1 MEKHQ
6 VESEATVLVATLA
19 STKPLNASSLL
30 CSTICT
36 LLLIFSEHILLQGL
50 AGIGILAGLI
60 QSYFNWR
67 VVLDRKLIPLL
78 IQFGTTR
85 FDQALSTVFQSKAQQ
100 LGSRDLHSRLAGA
113 RSLLK
118 QQGFWLMLQLGITIG
133 AIGLHLYLGVQFQG
147 DLHA

>member
-1 MEKHQ
+1 MDKHQ

-36 LLLIFSEHILLQGL
+36 LLLIFSEHILLQGM

-100 LGSRDLHSRLAGA
+100 LGVVTSIADLPVRAHYLNSRA
-113 RSLLK
+113 
-118 QQGFWLMLQLGITIG
+118 F
-133 AIGLHLYLGVQFQG
+133 GLSCNLV
-147 DLHA
+147 